1 MNTNH
6 CFTLSYNLPSEV
18 EKVTKLLYELNDRR
32 DFKHLIVDLGF
43 PLIEGDKVP
52 DDLEAAK
59 LVNTEKL
66 KELAKDF
73 GSDYVR
79 LENIGVS
86 QNWTQVYRTLQIA
99 DDDVLIGCDPDEWP
113 LDNGWVKSMGD
124 VIREGGFG
132 LVSLMMTAH
141 INVLRNRALNERW
154 VAGRRV
160 YILPNGSLNW
170 ALIGLHGKFLNM
182 IREIPY
188 PPNATRYGWI
198 EGALTPKF
206 METGMYWGVLADF
219 KVRHTDFELG
229 DAGTSSLLREWKN
242 QIIFNIHQYGQLSFD
257 EFLAMRREGR
267 I

>member
-1 MNTNH
+1 MSTNH
-6 CFTLSYNLPSEV
+6 CFTLGYNLTTEV
-18 EKVTKLLYELNDRR
+18 EKVTKLLYELNDRK

-43 PLIEGDKVP
+43 PLVVGNEIPEDIEKAKEYNSEV
-52 DDLEAAK
+52 LKQMAA
-59 LVNTEKL
+59 
-66 KELAKDF
+66 DH
-73 GSDYVR
+73 GSDYVK
-79 LENIGVS
+79 LDNIGVS
-86 QNWTQVYRTLQIA
+86 QNWTQVFRYLQPA

-124 VIREGGFG
+124 VVREGNFA
-132 LVSLMMTAH
+132 LISLMMTAH
-141 INVLRNRALNERW
+141 INILKNRAYGERW
-154 VAGRRV
+154 IADRRV

-170 ALIGLHGKFLNM
+170 ALIGLSGKFLNL
-182 IREIPY
+182 IKEVPY

-198 EGALTPKF
+198 EGSLIPKF
-206 METGMYWGVLADF
+206 SETGMTWGVLADY

-257 EFLAMRREGR
+257 EWLQMRKEER